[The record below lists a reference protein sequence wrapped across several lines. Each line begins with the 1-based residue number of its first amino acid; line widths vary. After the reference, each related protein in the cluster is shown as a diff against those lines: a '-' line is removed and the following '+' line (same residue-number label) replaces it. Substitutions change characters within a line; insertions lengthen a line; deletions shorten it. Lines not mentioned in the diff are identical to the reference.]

1 MDWAIISAAAFIIA
15 LASVLRG
22 VTGFGFAV
30 VATPLLALVLPPSVA
45 VPVSMLLQ
53 IPAGLPI
60 VITDW
65 ADTDFR
71 IASIM
76 FATSLPALIPG
87 FYILAHASADVMRL
101 IVGMTVV
108 VSTVFL
114 ASGVRLD
121 RPPRTS
127 ELFAA
132 GAVSGLM
139 QGAVAMSGP
148 PVVVL
153 FLASS
158 WPIARCRATL
168 SFFFLLLAVATL
180 IVAFLSGLMTGDAG
194 VIAIAGLP
202 GLLVGQFLGA
212 RIFTRIDARRYR
224 LISVLSVAATGLFVM
239 IKGLAPYF

>member
-1 MDWAIISAAAFIIA
+1 MDWATISAAAFIIA

-22 VTGFGFAV
+22 VTGFGFSV

-45 VPVSMLLQ
+45 VPVSVLLQ

-60 VITDW
+60 FITDW

-71 IASIM
+71 IACIM
-76 FATSLPALIPG
+76 FAASLPALIPG

-101 IVGMTVV
+101 IVGLTVV
-108 VSTVFL
+108 VSTIFL
-114 ASGVRLD
+114 TSGVKLNRA
-121 RPPRTS
+121 PRTS
-127 ELFAA
+127 ELLAA

-158 WPIARCRATL
+158 WTIARCRATL

-180 IVAFLSGLMTGDAG
+180 IVSFLGELLTRDAG
-194 VIAIAGLP
+194 IIAIVGLP
-202 GLLVGQFLGA
+202 GLLIGQVLGSH
-212 RIFTRIDARRYR
+212 IFTRIDARRYR
-224 LISVLSVAATGLFVM
+224 LISVLSVAA
-239 IKGLAPYF
+239 A